1 MAKQFVWLLADQ
13 TPRSGPG
20 LKKDEAHNVGDYPPH
35 VVEWW
40 VESGA
45 AKYTDEK
52 PKSKIK
58 GGGE

>member
-1 MAKQFVWLLADQ
+1 MAKQFVWLLDDQ

-20 LKKDEAHNVGDYPPH
+20 LKKDEVHKVADYPAH

-40 VESGA
+40 VTQGA
-45 AKYTDEK
+45 AEYIDEK
-52 PKSKIK
+52 PKSKK

>member
-20 LKKDEAHNVGDYPPH
+20 LKKGVPHNVVDYPSH

-45 AKYTDEK
+45 AKYTDDK
-52 PKSKIK
+52 PKPKK